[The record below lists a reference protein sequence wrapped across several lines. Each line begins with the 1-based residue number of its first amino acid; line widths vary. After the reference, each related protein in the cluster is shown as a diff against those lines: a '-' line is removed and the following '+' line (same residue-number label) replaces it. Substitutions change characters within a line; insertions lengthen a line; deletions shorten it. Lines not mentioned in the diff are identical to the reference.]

1 MATAIRIWRRWLRG
15 CSHES
20 GLEGFWIM
28 MPDRMQ
34 AQRFERKYFLTERQA
49 FQVREF
55 VSGYLHPDE
64 FSVGQPNYSYM
75 VHSLYLDS
83 DELATY
89 WATVHCEKKRFKLRV
104 RYYDDDPESPLFFE
118 IKRRE
123 NECILKQRG
132 AVQRSAGDL
141 LLAGQLPGPEH
152 LITHNP
158 HHLAALQRFCHL
170 MQRLNAHPMVHIAYS
185 REAWVS
191 PQGNSVRVTIDREVR
206 GEPRREAAFVTQM
219 SNPVFPFGR
228 QQVLELKFTD
238 RFPGWFNDMVQHFDL
253 AQTGA
258 PKYCGSV
265 AGAGESRVVGH
276 GPNGFHGFQQKLA
289 ELIKSC

>member
-1 MATAIRIWRRWLRG
+1 M
-15 CSHES
+15 
-20 GLEGFWIM
+20 M

-34 AQRFERKYFLTERQA
+34 AQRFERKYFITERQA
-49 FQVREF
+49 VEVREF
-55 VSGYLHPDE
+55 VSGYLQPDE
-64 FSVGQPNYSYM
+64 YSAGRPDGAYE

-123 NECILKQRG
+123 NECVLKQRG
-132 AVQRSAGDL
+132 AVHRSAGEL
-141 LLAGQLPGPEH
+141 LLVGQLPGPEH
-152 LITHNP
+152 LITQKP
-158 HHLAALQRFCHL
+158 VHLAALQRFCHL
-170 MQRLNAHPMVHIAYS
+170 MQRLRAHPVVHVAYS

-191 PQGNSVRVTIDREVR
+191 PQGNSVRVTIDRGVC
-206 GEPRREAAFVTQM
+206 GEPQHEAVFTTQVHR
-219 SNPVFPFGR
+219 PVFPFGK

-238 RFPGWFNDMVQHFDL
+238 RFPGWFKDIVQHFDL
-253 AQTGA
+253 LQTGA

-265 AGAGESRVVGH
+265 ADTGEQHVGRRS
-276 GPNGFHGFQQKLA
+276 PNGAEQKLA
-289 ELIKSC
+289 ELIKFC